1 MAQYFL
7 LFLITVHFLVLFAN
21 ASETN
26 VAPISSNA
34 EAPTARRLGRHRH
47 KHNSVKFLPEAP
59 LISPVGLPQIKNDHD
74 HEDSDK
80 ENEVTGHQD
89 PHIAPT
95 GETGAK
101 KHHHHHESVLEESV
115 AGGGVIVGGLAT
127 TFLVAIFCYIRATR
141 RNRSNALTSSP

>member
-47 KHNSVKFLPEAP
+47 KHNTVKFLPEAP
-59 LISPVGLPQIKNDHD
+59 LISPVGLR
-74 HEDSDK
+74 
-80 ENEVTGHQD
+80 HQD

-95 GETGAK
+95 GETEAK